1 MALAKGRAPVRLATY
16 IYRAVLALC
25 LVVWSLWVLA
35 PRPSYA
41 QDSFEVIVSPAFEG
55 NYVPGSWFPLHV
67 SLANSGPTVEARIM
81 AVLPGSTEQYV
92 QDISMPQ
99 GARKDTTL
107 YVPMNH
113 TTRLIRVIVMRQDA
127 ASSGSGVPILQ
138 QDIVARP
145 RVGERLLGIVSSQT
159 AELNLPTRQ
168 VIGQLPFV
176 TFDIPL
182 QRFPE
187 RAEGLGSVTVLL
199 LHDLPV
205 AGLSS
210 AQQRALLGWVDNGG
224 HLVVGGGAIN
234 VSTIGAL
241 PPPLRL
247 AAPGPPVQLDG
258 EILGALMGTAGPAAL
273 PGIGLHASPEEPAA
287 GNVAAPLWRQ
297 HSVGSGLVTQL
308 AFDPTHSTLRSWDA
322 APQFWD
328 WLLRPALPAT
338 VEAESLRATVIG
350 HALTNAVGWLPPTLL
365 PPAMPLL
372 LLLVGY
378 VLLVAPVLALV
389 LHRADRQVWFWLL
402 FPAVALSCAG
412 FAFWLAQSLQTDQRI
427 VSQVS
432 LVEQVDADEVRVST
446 GLALLAP
453 HAATVDV
460 QLPSE
465 ALVRPLPE
473 VGTSGSDVAGIRG
486 VIRQLSG
493 QLVFTV
499 ERWQL
504 QGLVAEQQLAAAAPE
519 AQIRVASDGIQV
531 RAHNTLDQPIRNAVV
546 LFGSQGVVLG
556 DIGPG
561 QEVVAQWPIPG
572 ASRGEPP
579 TYPQVLSALVY
590 GSTSLPAPG
599 SPAATSS
606 LSRARDALV
615 QAALPRNRLAQP
627 APLLLGWL
635 DNSPL
640 PLDVAVQE
648 GASRHTVL
656 LVATPEITGSG
667 RVSLSPGWLQTYVS
681 GTVGSGVCVAA
692 EQAGLLLQTTPV
704 TVTLRA
710 PASLAEMHTTDLVFD
725 AGGAP
730 FVAGSAFT
738 TTTTAEQA
746 VSLELF
752 DWQQAQWTDIA
763 ATRTSTVA
771 ETTGRL
777 VLPDAAPYT
786 QHGMLVLRLK
796 AQRGGCMPFAAYL
809 TGELR

>member
-1 MALAKGRAPVRLATY
+1 
-16 IYRAVLALC
+16 
-25 LVVWSLWVLA
+25 
-35 PRPSYA
+35 
-41 QDSFEVIVSPAFEG
+41 
-55 NYVPGSWFPLHV
+55 
-67 SLANSGPTVEARIM
+67 
-81 AVLPGSTEQYV
+81 
-92 QDISMPQ
+92 
-99 GARKDTTL
+99 
-107 YVPMNH
+107 
-113 TTRLIRVIVMRQDA
+113 
-127 ASSGSGVPILQ
+127 
-138 QDIVARP
+138 
-145 RVGERLLGIVSSQT
+145 
-159 AELNLPTRQ
+159 
-168 VIGQLPFV
+168 
-176 TFDIPL
+176 
-182 QRFPE
+182 
-187 RAEGLGSVTVLL
+187 
-199 LHDLPV
+199 
-205 AGLSS
+205 
-210 AQQRALLGWVDNGG
+210 
-224 HLVVGGGAIN
+224 
-234 VSTIGAL
+234 
-241 PPPLRL
+241 
-247 AAPGPPVQLDG
+247 
-258 EILGALMGTAGPAAL
+258 
-273 PGIGLHASPEEPAA
+273 
-287 GNVAAPLWRQ
+287 
-297 HSVGSGLVTQL
+297 
-308 AFDPTHSTLRSWDA
+308 
-322 APQFWD
+322 
-328 WLLRPALPAT
+328 
-338 VEAESLRATVIG
+338 
-350 HALTNAVGWLPPTLL
+350 
-365 PPAMPLL
+365 
-372 LLLVGY
+372 
-378 VLLVAPVLALV
+378 
-389 LHRADRQVWFWLL
+389 
-402 FPAVALSCAG
+402 VALSCAG

-681 GTVGSGVCVAA
+681 GTVGSGVCVAD